1 MNTMATIRKK
11 IDVTAEL
18 TNEQLN
24 MLKEAE
30 NTEYVF
36 DEDNPILSKEELSQ
50 FRRVSELIKEER
62 ESNQKQNVTLR
73 LSPRAVR
80 KAKALRKGYTSV
92 LANIIEKA
100 LDNPELTEMLM
111 K

>member
-1 MNTMATIRKK
+1 MATIRKK

-36 DEDNPILSKEELSQ
+36 DKDNPILSKEELSQ

-62 ESNQKQNVTLR
+62 ESNQKQNITLR

-80 KAKALRKGYTSV
+80 KAKALGKGYTSI
-92 LANIIEKA
+92 LAKIIEKA

>member
-1 MNTMATIRKK
+1 MATIRKK
-11 IDVTAEL
+11 IDVSAEL
-18 TNEQLN
+18 TAEQLH

-36 DEDNPILSKEELSQ
+36 DEDNPILSREELAQ

-62 ESNQKQNVTLR
+62 ENNQKQNVTLR
-73 LSPRAVR
+73 LSPSAVR
-80 KAKALRKGYTSV
+80 KAKSLGKGYTSV
-92 LANIIEKA
+92 LAKIVEKA
-100 LDNPELTEMLM
+100 LDNPELTELLM